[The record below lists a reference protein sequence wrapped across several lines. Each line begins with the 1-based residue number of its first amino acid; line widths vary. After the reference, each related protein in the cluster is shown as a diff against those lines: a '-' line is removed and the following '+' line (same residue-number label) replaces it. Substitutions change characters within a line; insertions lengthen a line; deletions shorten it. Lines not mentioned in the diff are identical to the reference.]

1 MGGSGRICG
10 LHTKTRT
17 GLFFLLLARGAI
29 GGKNKGS
36 IANTSGTHEGDMADK
51 ANGASI
57 TKKGAVQQALT
68 ELGKSA
74 KAADIQNYAREK
86 FGLDISSNL
95 VKEYKGDLLK
105 GKAAAKQQ
113 AAPKLTTKKPT
124 VTKKPAA
131 KKRATAKP
139 PAAKPPGQ
147 VSQAFS
153 GIPLQDILSIKE
165 LVGRLGAKPVH
176 VLIDAFAK

>member
-10 LHTKTRT
+10 LHTKTRPR
-17 GLFFLLLARGAI
+17 LFFLLLARGAS

-36 IANTSGTHEGDMADK
+36 IANTRGVREGDMADK
-51 ANGASI
+51 PNGASI
-57 TKKGAVQQALT
+57 TKKEAVQQALA
-68 ELGKSA
+68 ELGKAAKSA
-74 KAADIQNYAREK
+74 DLQKYAKEK

-105 GKAAAKQQ
+105 GKTAAKQQ
-113 AAPKLTTKKPT
+113 AAAKLTSKEST
-124 VTKKPAA
+124 VTKKPTA
-131 KKRATAKP
+131 KKPATAKP

-147 VSQAFS
+147 VGSAVS
-153 GIPLQDILSIKE
+153 GIPLQDILTIKE